1 MILTLTIFTAML
13 SLVHYLGLESIL
25 YMGIG
30 LPLPVYL
37 GALAFLIAIRTV
49 MFLYRTVPVI
59 RRMYLSL
66 SRIVER
72 EETRSVVLVKAPANS
87 QTLGVRK
94 FSTSARHLSK
104 DLSNSSSSV
113 LSLKKESKSP
123 PKHIYK
129 TTLLRLRF
137 SLKEIQELFTVKGG
151 RPLVNI
157 FKGICLLA
165 GTSLTSGSIRYI
177 CHFIVTCRGIIRS
190 QGIRGLTIYLKA
202 CGTSLQQSLGGHRV
216 YNSTA
221 IAGCRFS
228 RTRTGIPRW
237 IPFHIRNRIRH
248 GDPTAIRVTLTLIN
262 VYRIFEF
269 PGKLKLQTITKGFA
283 GTDSLNSY
291 LISVIPRFMALFVWS
306 RFSPSFI
313 KSNLIK
319 WAKDAVFPIFK
330 GGPGVKGIFGEWN
343 SRPDITMRALVSLM
357 RNPVLWES
365 FTALTGLLEY
375 PKINWAIRV
384 IEHVKDIKFKPLNE
398 EGKPNLIIK
407 PLPFLGKLGTKE
419 EAAGKIRVFAMVD
432 AWTQWA
438 LYPYHKA
445 LFLILRDV
453 QMDGTFD
460 QTAPLAKVKAVRG
473 LYSLDLSAATDRL
486 PIRIQKELLGYLFG
500 YEFASAWANLLV
512 GRIYRLHVNKT
523 AYLDL
528 RYEVGQPMG
537 ALSSWASLAFTHHFV
552 VQAAAWRAGFPK
564 WKLYTNYAVLGDDV
578 VIGDSRVVT
587 QYLLILQSLGVE
599 CGLHK
604 SLLSHKGT
612 ALEFAKRTIVNGI
625 DCSPISFKEY
635 WAASRSLGAF
645 VELFRKTGITF
656 AVALQAF
663 GTGWKVRSWLNKPIG
678 KLSARIRLLILAVN
692 IPQTPEM
699 VTEFFELGRVPVA
712 QFKNETEA
720 IMAKFVSTEFTRLK
734 SRLLLY
740 ANKVKDFDSSEWGR
754 DWAREV
760 VSFAHRMSVEE
771 FLAWAKIDKIF
782 KSNVLPSV
790 KLLRDAFSNIANLT
804 WHPAKVDGIAQT
816 QKLVTEIQ
824 NVKTENFAQLYI
836 EYLRL
841 NQEISSMSLHAFAK
855 VRPQIAEIPGLLN
868 PIQIR
873 LWKRWSAMIQG
884 SQDIS

>member
-1 MILTLTIFTAML
+1 MILTLTILTAML
-13 SLVHYLGLESIL
+13 SLVHYLGIESIL

-37 GALAFLIAIRTV
+37 GALALLSAIRVV

-59 RRMYLSL
+59 RRMYSSL

-72 EETRSVVLVKAPANS
+72 EETRSAVPVKAPANS

-94 FSTSARHLSK
+94 FSTSARQTKS
-104 DLSNSSSSV
+104 LSNST
-113 LSLKKESKSP
+113 LPHTNLKKESKSP
-123 PKHIYK
+123 PQHLYK

-157 FKGICLLA
+157 FKGISILA

-177 CHFIVTCRGIIRS
+177 CHFIVTCRGILRS
-190 QGIRGLTIYLKA
+190 QGVRGLTIYLKA
-202 CGTSLQQSLGGHRV
+202 TGTSLQQSLGGHRV

-221 IAGCRFS
+221 ISGCRFS

-237 IPFHIRNRIRH
+237 IPFHIRTRIRH
-248 GDPTAIRVTLTLIN
+248 GDPTAIRMTLTLIN

-283 GTDSLNSY
+283 GTDSLNSF

-306 RFSPSFI
+306 RFNPSFL
-313 KSNLIK
+313 KTSLTK
-319 WAKDAVFPIFK
+319 WAQEAVFPIFK
-330 GGPGVKGIFGEWN
+330 GGPGTRGILGEWN
-343 SRPDITMRALVSLM
+343 SRPDITMRAMVSLM
-357 RNPVLWES
+357 KSPILWEA
-365 FTALTGLLEY
+365 FTALLGLFEY
-375 PKINWAIRV
+375 PKINWAIKI

-398 EGKPNLIIK
+398 EGKPQPIIK
-407 PLPFLGKLGTKE
+407 PLPYLGKLGTKE

-445 LFLILRDV
+445 LFLILRDIP
-453 QMDGTFD
+453 MDGTFD
-460 QTAPLAKVKAVRG
+460 QTAPLSKVKAVRG

-486 PIRIQKELLGYLFG
+486 PVRIQKELLGALFG
-500 YEFASAWANLLV
+500 YEFASVWANLLV
-512 GRIYRLHVNKT
+512 GRVYRLHIGKNR
-523 AYLDL
+523 YLDL
-528 RYEVGQPMG
+528 KYEVGQPMG
-537 ALSSWASLAFTHHFV
+537 ALSSWASLAFTHHFI

-578 VIGDSRVVT
+578 VIGDKRVVT

-612 ALEFAKRTIVNGI
+612 ALEFAKRTIVNGV

-645 VELFRKTGITF
+645 VELFRKTGISF
-656 AVALQAF
+656 ASALQAF

-678 KLSARIRLLILAVN
+678 KLSARIRLLVLAVN

-699 VTEFFELGRVPVA
+699 
-712 QFKNETEA
+712 
-720 IMAKFVSTEFTRLK
+720 
-734 SRLLLY
+734 
-740 ANKVKDFDSSEWGR
+740 
-754 DWAREV
+754 
-760 VSFAHRMSVEE
+760 
-771 FLAWAKIDKIF
+771 
-782 KSNVLPSV
+782 LPSS
-790 KLLRDAFSNIANLT
+790 SNL
-804 WHPAKVDGIAQT
+804 DG
-816 QKLVTEIQ
+816 
-824 NVKTENFAQLYI
+824 F
-836 EYLRL
+836 RWR
-841 NQEISSMSLHAFAK
+841 SLK
-855 VRPQIAEIPGLLN
+855 MIRRP
-868 PIQIR
+868 
-873 LWKRWSAMIQG
+873 
-884 SQDIS
+884 